1 LVCPDQ
7 HPKATTSQ
15 YNCYNTNLN
24 DLRQIR
30 VAANDDVRIGALSA
44 RAAPWRPYDKTGLD
58 RARHASTL
66 YQAALCASCCD
77 YRIYGLSVEFEVPVK
92 KIGLAEAHEEMR
104 PLIDE
109 EIEESCDCY
118 DTEDFKIALKVLVE
132 KKTPS
137 FFGTL
142 SGVKLSVYEY

>member
-1 LVCPDQ
+1 M
-7 HPKATTSQ
+7 
-15 YNCYNTNLN
+15 
-24 DLRQIR
+24 
-30 VAANDDVRIGALSA
+30 
-44 RAAPWRPYDKTGLD
+44 
-58 RARHASTL
+58 
-66 YQAALCASCCD
+66 
-77 YRIYGLSVEFEVPVK
+77 PVK

-142 SGVKLSVYEY
+142 PGVKLSVYEY